1 MQYDPLDEDSDM
13 GHRLYNVCNRLS
25 SQRIL
30 QAVRQRLLFTSFYW
44 RRVSERF
51 LGITAKLDIG
61 LGCWIQRVKAL
72 SSSDVQLLIQWRDSV
87 IQYVDTILAARGE
100 EATQYEQPVDDASDS
115 GSDAGGSEPLSE
127 LDPRAALREET
138 SRLMHVLGCSNLC
151 GDYYYDY
158 VGIEWLHLGRWGQD
172 HPSEDIGSPVWMI
185 P

>member
-1 MQYDPLDEDSDM
+1 MDGFVSEVL
-13 GHRLYNVCNRLS
+13 GR
-25 SQRIL
+25 RIL

-158 VGIEWLHLGRWGQD
+158 VGIEWLHL
-172 HPSEDIGSPVWMI
+172 
-185 P
+185 